1 MRLLRAFGAFWY
13 EFIVGD
19 DWTVAVAVVIAV
31 SVTFMVGHYGPAPAW
46 AVTILGVLVAL
57 TVGVARAARTCR
69 PGEIG
74 NDDRTRWH
82 PPRPRCRETVVGL
95 RHDPRPAVDR
105 ADPIGG
111 GGCFWS

>member
-57 TVGVARAARTCR
+57 TVGVARATRTSGR
-69 PGEIG
+69 G
-74 NDDRTRWH
+74 DRQR
-82 PPRPRCRETVVGL
+82 R
-95 RHDPRPAVDR
+95 
-105 ADPIGG
+105 
-111 GGCFWS
+111 